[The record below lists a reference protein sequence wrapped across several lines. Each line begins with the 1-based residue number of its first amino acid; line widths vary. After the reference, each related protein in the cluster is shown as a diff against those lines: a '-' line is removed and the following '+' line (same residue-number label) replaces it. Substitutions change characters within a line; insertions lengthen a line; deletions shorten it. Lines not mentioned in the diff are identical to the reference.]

1 MSRIRTIKPDFFT
14 SESVGA
20 LSWGARLTFAGL
32 WTYVDDRGRAKD
44 NPKAI
49 RGALWPNDE
58 ETVSSANVVEFIDEL
73 VQHDMVCRYVADGSN
88 HLHVINMKKHQ
99 TINRATA
106 SKLPPCP
113 IHNAVPV
120 APPATSEALDGDS
133 LNPHGGISEDSRNAQ
148 GGLTTGI
155 GSGMEREVEEELE
168 GEPADEPPAHAAKP
182 RARATSAPEHFEIT
196 ESLAKW
202 ASAKGL
208 TPDALASQTE
218 CFLDHHRAKGNT
230 FKDWNAAW
238 RKWMN
243 NAVEWSKPNTRNP
256 VPQQRGQPPAYA
268 NTGNTLDFDE
278 DL

>member
-1 MSRIRTIKPDFFT
+1 
-14 SESVGA
+14 
-20 LSWGARLTFAGL
+20 
-32 WTYVDDRGRAKD
+32 
-44 NPKAI
+44 
-49 RGALWPNDE
+49 
-58 ETVSSANVVEFIDEL
+58 
-73 VQHDMVCRYVADGSN
+73 
-88 HLHVINMKKHQ
+88 
-99 TINRATA
+99 
-106 SKLPPCP
+106 
-113 IHNAVPV
+113 
-120 APPATSEALDGDS
+120 
-133 LNPHGGISEDSRNAQ
+133 
-148 GGLTTGI
+148 
-155 GSGMEREVEEELE
+155 MEREVEEELE